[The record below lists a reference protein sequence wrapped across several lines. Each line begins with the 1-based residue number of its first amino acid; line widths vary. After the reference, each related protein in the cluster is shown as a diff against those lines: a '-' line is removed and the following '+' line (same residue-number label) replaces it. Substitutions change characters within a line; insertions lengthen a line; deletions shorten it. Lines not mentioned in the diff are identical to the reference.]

1 MNTSLLKTA
10 LWALMSLLAVTAQ
23 AQIGYQVALLNK
35 ATGEARA
42 HVTVSAQV
50 SITNA
55 QNETLYS
62 GTQQA
67 TTNDFG
73 ILSLTVG
80 NENTFRDVDFS
91 KLPFFISVSVDGT
104 LIGKSQILHVPV
116 AEAAKTLV
124 PTVDKELLCNTAWR
138 IYTEKATEEYYDIYR
153 FSSNNTFTSESYYNY
168 GSDGRLVLSTSV
180 SGRYEIT
187 GNTIYLYYSTSK
199 LDIARFINNKLY
211 MTTPY

>member
-1 MNTSLLKTA
+1 MKRILFTILIGAAASCL
-10 LWALMSLLAVTAQ
+10 Q

-124 PTVDKELLCNTAWR
+124 PTVDKDLLCSRAWTTGR
-138 IYTEKATEEYYDIYR
+138 NNDISEGTYNR
-153 FSSNNTFTSESYYNY
+153 YSFSSNNVFVFNEYYNNT
-168 GSDGRLVLSTSV
+168 LESTSN
-180 SGRYEIT
+180 GYYKII
-187 GNTIYLYYSTSK
+187 GNNIYLYFSNSSNMQVGHIY
-199 LDIARFINNKLY
+199 NNKLY
-211 MTTPY
+211 LTW

>member
-1 MNTSLLKTA
+1 MPSGTDWLPGR
-10 LWALMSLLAVTAQ
+10 LAQ
-23 AQIGYQVALLNK
+23 QSH
-35 ATGEARA
+35 GEARA

-80 NENTFRDVDFS
+80 DENTFRDVDFG

-104 LIGKSQILHVPV
+104 LISKSQILHVPV

-124 PTVDKELLCNTAWR
+124 GELTKDKLVGTWSMDSYEHNSPYHIGQLTFNKDGTCVLKYDYTSNGEYLGFDEYTGTYQIQGNIVLCNTTCT
-138 IYTEKATEEYYDIYR
+138 Y
-153 FSSNNTFTSESYYNY
+153 SHGGSYYI
-168 GSDGRLVLSTSV
+168 GSAQNHILFH
-180 SGRYEIT
+180 
-187 GNTIYLYYSTSK
+187 K
-199 LDIARFINNKLY
+199 NNKLY
-211 MTTPY
+211 REKMDIYTKK